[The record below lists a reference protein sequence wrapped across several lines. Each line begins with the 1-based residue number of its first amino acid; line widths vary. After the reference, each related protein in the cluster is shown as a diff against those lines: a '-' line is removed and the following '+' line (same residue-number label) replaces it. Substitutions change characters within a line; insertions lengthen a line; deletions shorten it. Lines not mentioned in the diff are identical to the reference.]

1 MVTKTGENLLY
12 EDLTYQIRG
21 AIFNVWK
28 EFGGAFKEKV
38 VDRALTEELKS
49 RDLKVENQKSIDI
62 YYKGKKIASYT
73 PDKIV
78 NNSILLE
85 IKCKPYLTKEDE
97 RQFWLYLKGSKY
109 KLGLL
114 INFGS
119 KKLEIKRRVYD
130 KARQNFCVNPRNY
143 QRLSTSIQK
152 SFTLIEVLVSIFII
166 ILLAGI
172 IFANYRVGGQ
182 QFALQRSANKLAQ
195 DIRRAQQ
202 MAMAA
207 KECPAG
213 TGCAG
218 QIPLGGYGIVLD
230 LDPSWDPTPQKKYR
244 LYADTNGDNEF
255 FTPPDTII
263 EPIELEKGVIIK
275 EISLPPDTYSSV
287 SINFKPPDPSVTIKF
302 NIGPPGQSEAR
313 ITLALETDLNK
324 TKTVKIN
331 KAGLIEIE

>member
-1 MVTKTGENLLY
+1 MVTKSGENLLY

-21 AIFNVWK
+21 ACFKIWK

-62 YYKGKKIASYT
+62 YYKGKKIASYL

-114 INFGS
+114 INFGP

-130 KARQNFCVNPRNY
+130 KARHLIRVNPRNY
-143 QRLSTSIQK
+143 PRLSASIQK
-152 SFTLIEVLVSIFII
+152 SFTLIEVLVSMFII

-172 IFANYRVGGQ
+172 IFANYRQSGK
-182 QFALQRSANKLAQ
+182 QFALQRSASKLAL
-195 DIRRAQQ
+195 DIRRAQE
-202 MAMAA
+202 MAMSA
-207 KECPAG
+207 KEFNG
-213 TGCAG
+213 M
-218 QIPLGGYGIVLD
+218 IPPGGYGVYFKINENWYTLFAD
-230 LDPSWDPTPQKKYR
+230 CNNNGLYDDPSTTTPC
-244 LYADTNGDNEF
+244 NGFPETVEGNIVIEKPVWICEVCGLGVDEQIIL
-255 FTPPDTII
+255 FTPP
-263 EPIELEKGVIIK
+263 EPKVTLSPAQDSSTVIV
-275 EISLPPDTYSSV
+275 LRND
-287 SINFKPPDPSVTIKF
+287 
-302 NIGPPGQSEAR
+302 GQ
-313 ITLALETDLNK
+313 
-324 TKTVKIN
+324 TKTVRVN